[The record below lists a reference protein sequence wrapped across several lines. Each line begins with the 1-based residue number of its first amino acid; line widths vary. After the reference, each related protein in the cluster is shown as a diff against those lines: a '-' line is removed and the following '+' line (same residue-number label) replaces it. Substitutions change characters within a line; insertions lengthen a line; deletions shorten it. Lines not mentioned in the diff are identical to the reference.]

1 VSRRA
6 RHRGERIPGLFG
18 FDNGAPTE
26 QLDEVPDNPRA
37 RPCPWC
43 HARPEDPCTVATRH
57 GRRRLDHYHDSR
69 KHPDQENT
77 PCPPPSA

>member
-18 FDNGAPTE
+18 FEDGRPTE

-37 RPCPWC
+37 RPCPFC
-43 HARPEDPCTVATRH
+43 RAKPQEPCTAGTRH
-57 GRRRLDHYHDSR
+57 GRIKLDGYHDSR
-69 KHPDQENT
+69 KQPQET
-77 PCPPPSA
+77 P